1 MAAPMQHMAGAGQ
14 FMQQN
19 RPGMGGGPQ
28 LELGNYVFQFIQNNS
43 IGVGPGWQANVPIAE
58 RVRWV
63 QEL

>member
-19 RPGMGGGPQ
+19 RMGGGPQ
-28 LELGNYVFQFIQNNS
+28 MDMSSYVFQAIQNNS
-43 IGVGPGWQANVPIAE
+43 LGIPPGWQANVPIAE
-58 RVRWV
+58 RVRCA